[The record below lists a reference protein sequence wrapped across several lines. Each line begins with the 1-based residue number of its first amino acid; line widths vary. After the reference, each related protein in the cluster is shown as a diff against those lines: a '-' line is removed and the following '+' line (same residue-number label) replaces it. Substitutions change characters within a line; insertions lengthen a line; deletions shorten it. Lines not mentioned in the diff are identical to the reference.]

1 MGTAWGKETSN
12 GTEVEFS
19 RWAEIPQESQAGEWE
34 DREEKASLLIGATN
48 LLSELSALLKDL
60 VLIWVSFSSSAL
72 LNNQVAL
79 LLPFCVC
86 V

>member
-1 MGTAWGKETSN
+1 M
-12 GTEVEFS
+12 EFS
-19 RWAEIPQESQAGEWE
+19 RWAEIPQEGQAGEWE

-48 LLSELSALLKDL
+48 LLSELSALLQDL